1 MNIQSKF
8 NLKGKVAIVTGASKG
23 IGKSIAEALGQA
35 GARVVVSSR
44 KQEAVDEA
52 ASELKKQGIEAI
64 AIAAHMGEM
73 ADVRNLV
80 NKTKEQLG
88 GIDIIVNNA
97 AANPVFG
104 PVSETDESAFDKIIT
119 VNVKGPFVLC
129 REAYSE
135 MRRRGGGSVI
145 NISSIEGL
153 TPSPGLGI
161 YSVSK
166 ASLIML
172 TKAMAREWGNDNIRV
187 NAICPGLIKTKFSRA
202 LWENESILNHFIS
215 KMPIQ
220 RIGEPDD
227 IAGLAL
233 FLASDASAYCTGGV
247 YVADGGYVV

>member
-1 MNIQSKF
+1 MNIKSKF
-8 NLKGKVAIVTGASKG
+8 DLKGKVAIVTGASKG
-23 IGKSIAEALGQA
+23 IGKSIAEALGQS
-35 GARVVVSSR
+35 GAKVVVSSR
-44 KQEAVDEA
+44 KQEAVNEV
-52 ASELKKQGIEAI
+52 ASEFKKQGIDAI
-64 AIAAHMGEM
+64 GIAAHMGEM
-73 ADVRNLV
+73 NDIKNLV
-80 NKTKEQLG
+80 NKTKEHFG

-97 AANPVFG
+97 ASNPVFG
-104 PVSETDESAFDKIIT
+104 PISETDESAFDKIID

-129 REAYSE
+129 KEAYQE
-135 MRRRGGGSVI
+135 MKKRGGGSVI

-172 TKAMAREWGNDNIRV
+172 TKAMAREWGADNIRV

-220 RIGEPDD
+220 RMGEPDP
-227 IAGLAL
+227 
-233 FLASDASAYCTGGV
+233 
-247 YVADGGYVV
+247 ADRPLVHHAHHG

>member
-8 NLKGKVAIVTGASKG
+8 SLQGKVAIVTGASKG
-23 IGKSIAEALGQA
+23 IGKAIAEALGQA
-35 GARVVVSSR
+35 GAKVVVSSR
-44 KQEAVDEA
+44 KQEAVEEVA
-52 ASELKKQGIEAI
+52 NEFKKQNIEAL
-64 AIAAHMGEM
+64 AVAAHMGQM
-73 ADVRNLV
+73 DDVKNLAS
-80 NKTKEQLG
+80 KTIAHFG

-97 AANPVFG
+97 ASNPVFG
-104 PVSETDESAFDKIIT
+104 PVSDTDDSAFDKIID

-129 REAYSE
+129 KAAYPE
-135 MRRRGGGSVI
+135 MKKRGGGSVI

-161 YSVSK
+161 YSMSK

-172 TKAMAREWGNDNIRV
+172 TKAMAREWGGDNIRV

-215 KMPIQ
+215 KTPIQ
-220 RIGEPDD
+220 RMGEPDD

-233 FLASDASAYCTGGV
+233 FLASEAASYCTGGV
-247 YVADGGYVV
+247 YVADGGYAV

>member
-1 MNIQSKF
+1 MNIKSKF
-8 NLKGKVAIVTGASKG
+8 DLKGKVAIVTGASKG
-23 IGKSIAEALGQA
+23 IGKSIAEALGQG

-44 KQEAVDEA
+44 KQEAVEEVA
-52 ASELKKQGIEAI
+52 AELKKQGIEAF

-73 ADVRNLV
+73 ADVKNLV
-80 NKTKEQLG
+80 AKTKDHFG

-97 AANPVFG
+97 ASNPVFG
-104 PVSETDESAFDKIIT
+104 PVAETDESAFDKIIG

-129 REAYSE
+129 KQAYRS
-135 MRRRGGGSVI
+135 MQSRGGGSVI

-161 YSVSK
+161 YSMSK

-202 LWENESILNHFIS
+202 LWENDSILNHFIS

-220 RIGEPDD
+220 RIGEPED

-233 FLASDASAYCTGGV
+233 FLASDASSYCTGGV
-247 YVADGGYVV
+247 YVADGGYVI